1 MEKAIVVGATG
12 GTGASVAEEL
22 VKRGIRTVAF
32 GRSRQKLEQLRA
44 KLGNP
49 EHMTIA
55 VGDAFRPDH
64 VVSASEGTD
73 VLFHCANVPYNE
85 MASKLVPL
93 GESVM
98 EAADRL
104 SLKVVAIDGIY
115 PYGRRQTARA
125 TEEHP
130 KRPHT
135 RKGKTRLAYEK
146 MLFDE
151 RWSRAKVMIAR
162 LPDYYGPTANEASYL
177 GSTLEAIAAGKMAF
191 FIGNMKV
198 PREFVYLPDAAFM
211 IAELAGRDDA
221 YGQNWHIP
229 GAGLISGKEI
239 VRIARQASGSAK
251 PVIPLGIVGLS
262 LLGMGVPVMKEVV
275 EMLYLTEEPLVL
287 SGDKY
292 ERSIGPVRATTFEE
306 GIRDTVQALQRK
318 NGASLAFNRPA
329 RREKSFLKDRQ

>member
-1 MEKAIVVGATG
+1 MKKAIVVGATG
-12 GTGASVAEEL
+12 GTGASVTEEL

-32 GRSRQKLEQLRA
+32 GRSRQKLEQLKA
-44 KLGNP
+44 KLGQP
-49 EHMTIA
+49 EHLTIA
-55 VGDAFRPDH
+55 VGDAFRSDDI
-64 VVSASEGTD
+64 VSASEGVD
-73 VLFHCANVPYNE
+73 ILFHCANVPYHE
-85 MASKLVPL
+85 MASRLIPL

-98 EAADRL
+98 KAADWL

-115 PYGRRQTARA
+115 PYGRRQMARA

-130 KRPHT
+130 KQPHT

-146 MLFDE
+146 MLFDD
-151 RWSRAKVMIAR
+151 RWSRAKVLIVR

-177 GSTLEAIAAGKMAF
+177 GSTLEAIAAGKTAF
-191 FIGNMKV
+191 FIGNMHV

-211 IAELAGRDDA
+211 IVELAGRDEA

-239 VRIARQASGSAK
+239 VRIARQASENAK
-251 PVIPLGIVGLS
+251 PVIPLGRFGLS
-262 LLGMGVPVMKEVV
+262 LLGMGAPVMKEVV

-292 ERSIGPVRATTFEE
+292 ERLIGPARATAFEQ
-306 GIRDTVQALQRK
+306 GIADTIRALRRR
-318 NGASLAFNRPA
+318 NGALFTTTVIN
-329 RREKSFLKDRQ
+329 